1 MGIKMKTQKVYKNK
15 LLTPSSPFAI
25 TEAYRTLR
33 TNLLYSGHADKTAV
47 YAVTSAAPN
56 EGKTLNCANIAIS
69 FAQLGKRVLIID
81 LDMRNPSQH
90 KTFDLQNA
98 GGASEFLAGVAD
110 IPNVQK
116 TLYENL
122 HLMCAGR
129 IPPDPSELLYSEK
142 FKNLIEMA
150 KQRYDVVFL
159 DLPPAGLV
167 SDAAIIAEQVTGY
180 IMVLEADV
188 SDSKVVLDAIST
200 IETAKGNILG
210 CVLNGVDPKHNKGY
224 HSKYN
229 YYYSK

>member
-1 MGIKMKTQKVYKNK
+1 MNTKMKTQKVYKNK

-90 KTFDLQNA
+90 KTFSLQNV
-98 GGASEFLAGVAD
+98 GGTSEFLAGVSEV
-110 IPNVQK
+110 PNVQK

-129 IPPDPSELLYSEK
+129 IPPDPSELLYSDR
-142 FKNLIEMA
+142 FKTLIEMA
-150 KQRYDVVFL
+150 KQKYDVVFL

-167 SDAAIIAEQVTGY
+167 SDAAIIAGQVTGY
-180 IMVLEADV
+180 IMVFEADV
-188 SDSKVVLDAIST
+188 SDSRVVLEAIST

-224 HSKYN
+224 NSKYN
-229 YYYSK
+229 YYYS

>member
-1 MGIKMKTQKVYKNK
+1 MNTKMKTQKVYKNK

-33 TNLLYSGHADKTAV
+33 TNLLYSGHADKTTV

-69 FAQLGKRVLIID
+69 FAQLGKRVLVID

-90 KTFDLQNA
+90 KTFDLQNV
-98 GGASEFLAGVAD
+98 GGASEFLAGVSD
-110 IPNVQK
+110 VPNVQK

-129 IPPDPSELLYSEK
+129 IPPDPSELLYSER
-142 FKNLIEMA
+142 FKTLIEMA
-150 KQRYDVVFL
+150 KQKYDVIFL
-159 DLPPAGLV
+159 DLPPVGLV
-167 SDAAIIAEQVTGY
+167 SDAAIIAGYVTGY
-180 IMVLEADV
+180 VLVLEAGF
-188 SDSKVVLDAIST
+188 SDSRVVLEAVST

-224 HSKYN
+224 NSKYN
-229 YYYSK
+229 YYYS